1 MIEEQTK
8 DIILASKEAEESIIA
23 MLITDNDNH
32 KYIKNICEQDF
43 YYLQNQ
49 KIFEIIKELY
59 EKEENIDVISIK
71 EKGITKKYNG
81 QALMETLIRTTDSL
95 PFVTNIEKTLA
106 ILKNLSMK
114 RKIQKLAKDIYEE
127 MIDIDIYTNET
138 EIKNEVIQKFKNL
151 KTTEKTKI
159 IEMTDV
165 IFETMKDLDEKYKK
179 RNDLSYRTGYLELD
193 NIIEGLHEQEF
204 TIIAARPGIG
214 KTAFALQM
222 AEHIAKKGKYTYFVS
237 LEMSA
242 KQLGYRTISRKANID
257 SHKLRM
263 AWLEDSDF
271 EKIVNVAGKVSEIKM
286 CIDTES
292 TTIQNIENRANELKI
307 EKDLGLIIIDYL
319 QLLKSKTK
327 FSNREQ
333 EVADISRKLK
343 ILSKN
348 LNIPVVALCQL
359 NRETEKRKEPI
370 LADLRESGSLEQDA
384 DNVIFLSVDEDEEVK
399 NRIINVNV
407 KIAKQR
413 NGPTGKIKIKFNKK
427 QMKFE
432 NVEE

>member
-95 PFVTNIEKTLA
+95 PFVTNIEKTLD

-292 TTIQNIENRANELKI
+292 TTIQDIENRANELKI

-359 NRETEKRKEPI
+359 NRETEKRKEPR

-384 DNVIFLSVDEDEEVK
+384 DNVIFLSVDEDEEIK

>member
-43 YYLQNQ
+43 CYLQNQ

-59 EKEENIDVISIK
+59 EEEENIDVISIK

-127 MIDIDIYTNET
+127 MIDIDIYTNEI

-292 TTIQNIENRANELKI
+292 TTIQDIENRANELKI

>member
-95 PFVTNIEKTLA
+95 PFVTNIEKTLD

>member
-1 MIEEQTK
+1 MLEEQTK

-81 QALMETLIRTTDSL
+81 KALMETLIRTTDSL
-95 PFVTNIEKTLA
+95 PFVTNIEKTLD

-307 EKDLGLIIIDYL
+307 EKDLGLVIIDYL

>member
-59 EKEENIDVISIK
+59 EEEENIDVISIK

-127 MIDIDIYTNET
+127 MIDIDIYTNEI